1 MTSTTP
7 DKDVPLYLGRTLEQ
21 WWADFLSANYIDSMK
36 PACQELMGLAPL
48 DVLWKYRE
56 AHRLADDNTNLVWQA
71 LPCFGDAF
79 VRKVIETLPGLDE
92 RKWSRAV
99 FAIAKTGWPSVPCL
113 VRLLEHPSAN
123 VRAAACLGLAEV
135 VGSIERDEPAAI
147 RKWKTDFLRGPKL
160 SREEVESF
168 FDTMEALYDSTDV
181 KSSVDSD
188 VPSALIKRLEDAYE
202 TVRVAAVAALK
213 LLFNRFQVELS
224 VRGELS
230 AALKARLEDEFQPVR
245 LSAMA
250 TLDFLELDKSPVGGR
265 KPRLY
270 DLLADPLTE
279 EMAMRELAYNRVVEH
294 LQRLLNDP
302 GMDVRGRVGRIL
314 ALCGTGQDVTNL
326 GRRDILNLL
335 GALQDADPVCGHDS
349 VNRQEAV
356 WALQWLA
363 DQWEDAKANQLDE
376 NELESQQLHPP
387 VLKSLS
393 MHRHQLIQAS
403 LEKLVAALHDLDIAV
418 RSAAVDA
425 LAENRNASPK
435 AVEYVDKM
443 LQDPCKQVRWRAE
456 RALNIL
462 VRDKSEAW
470 ERYGL
475 DGPPVANRY

>member
-1 MTSTTP
+1 MTSTIP
-7 DKDVPLYLGRTLEQ
+7 DKDVPLYLGRTLDQ
-21 WWADFLSANYIDSMK
+21 WWVDFLSANYVDDMK

-48 DVLWKYRE
+48 DVLWNYRE
-56 AHRLADDNTNLVWQA
+56 AHRLADANTNLIYQA

-79 VRKVIETLPGLDE
+79 VRKVVEMLPGLDE
-92 RKWSRAV
+92 QRRSRAV

-113 VRLLEHPSAN
+113 VQLLEHPSPN

-135 VGSIERDEPAAI
+135 AGSIERDEPAAV
-147 RKWKTDFLRGPKL
+147 RKWKTDFLCGPRL

-168 FDTMEALYDSTDV
+168 FDTMEELYDSTDV
-181 KSSVDSD
+181 KNPVDSG

-202 TVRVAAVAALK
+202 TVRLAAVAALK
-213 LLFNRFQVELS
+213 LLFNLCQVELS
-224 VRGELS
+224 ASGKLF
-230 AALKARLEDEFQPVR
+230 AALKAGLEDECQAVR

-250 TLDFLELDKSPVGGR
+250 ALDFLELGKSPVGEQ

-270 DLLADPLTE
+270 DLLADPSTE
-279 EMAMRELAYNRVVEH
+279 EMAVRELAYNPVVEH

-302 GMDVRGRVGRIL
+302 STDVRERVGRIL
-314 ALCGTGQDVTNL
+314 TLCGTGQDVTNL
-326 GRRDILNLL
+326 GRRDILNLV
-335 GALQDADPVCGHDS
+335 GALQDADPVGGHDS
-349 VNRQEAV
+349 VSRQEAI

-363 DQWEDAKANQLDE
+363 DQWEDAKPNQLDE

-403 LEKLVAALHDLDIAV
+403 LERLVAALHDPDIAI

-462 VRDKSEAW
+462 VRDRSEAW